1 MGTMHSPW
9 TVFKDSSIVRIQQ
22 VINVKQYFK
31 LSTWQLCGIMTP
43 IVVEVNYMG
52 CNWEKPN
59 LNMFKEH
66 MDLWDGYWSWDSL
79 HDQRCQGDSAA
90 LGTGTRDSNDVNILS
105 YILSLSFPLSCAPL
119 SSLFLSISVLIAYL
133 CITLS
138 LSALF
143 YILCRWAFPTWRA

>member
-1 MGTMHSPW
+1 
-9 TVFKDSSIVRIQQ
+9 
-22 VINVKQYFK
+22 
-31 LSTWQLCGIMTP
+31 
-43 IVVEVNYMG
+43 
-52 CNWEKPN
+52 
-59 LNMFKEH
+59 MFKEH

-133 CITLS
+133 YITLT
-138 LSALF
+138 LSSLF
-143 YILCRWAFPTWRA
+143 YILCRWAFPPWRAYVHRKHRANILFWRSKKERTLFVTFTWTIPKRLVWLVSWANQGPSTVTREWGYKN